1 MWSNRIILPLTKI
14 MNWIGFTN
22 PSSRILMTLKII
34 AGASFVLLGL
44 LFIFTDGKLIE
55 GAISVSVSF
64 AWLFFVIRNY
74 KKERTDL
81 ESLR

>member
-1 MWSNRIILPLTKI
+1 
-14 MNWIGFTN
+14 
-22 PSSRILMTLKII
+22 MTLKII
-34 AGASFVLLGL
+34 ACASFVLIGL

-64 AWLFFVIRNY
+64 AWLFFMIRNY
-74 KKERTDL
+74 KKQRTDL

>member
-1 MWSNRIILPLTKI
+1 
-14 MNWIGFTN
+14 
-22 PSSRILMTLKII
+22 MTLKII
-34 AGASFVLLGL
+34 ACASFILIGL
-44 LFIFTDGKLIE
+44 LFIFIDSKLTE
-55 GAISVSVSF
+55 GAILVSVSF